1 MARQSLALRVSMD
14 LKKFGAGLVKMEG
27 GLKGAAKN
35 IAGLGAA
42 IGPALAASAA
52 VGAGAAV
59 KMATEFNRSMSQ
71 VATLLGG
78 NTERVKE
85 LKENVESLALQTG
98 KSTLDISKGLYDTVS
113 AFGDSADS
121 AEILETAVLAAG
133 AAGDT
138 TESAVA
144 LLSATMKSY
153 GTVNADTA
161 KKVADLAFGTIR
173 LGQTTLPE
181 LSAGLQ
187 GTAGMAAS
195 TGVRMEEM
203 YAVLA
208 TGTGVLGDASQTMTT
223 MSALMK
229 ALQGPGKEMA
239 AVMEEAGYATGK
251 AWVEGEGL
259 AGVMNQIKA
268 HSDKTGTALQKYT
281 GRMEGAKLIQQLAGA
296 SAGTYADKLAEL
308 ESSTGELN
316 TAVDAQR
323 GGVGKLAFAFDQL
336 KAAGQV
342 VMQVLGDGVGYMLQ
356 SFLVPV
362 AKKLAEFV
370 GTLRDRF
377 AGLGEQSR
385 DSSTVLGRLGETF
398 GSLRGYVEALWVVW
412 GPVFAE
418 IAKSVK
424 TAASLVWDSFKQII
438 DAIGIV
444 LDVVAGAGTALY
456 QLFTGDWRGALETL
470 STMWNKVWTKLQA
483 MALRAVDMLLKTF
496 ERFLG
501 KVPGVGKK
509 ITEWRAGLA
518 AQMEQIG
525 KDQQA
530 AELATVEAGGAAQA
544 AAYESAGAAQVAA
557 VKAVGAQMVAATAA
571 TGEAM
576 AAAVEKSWGVQVEAV
591 ETAGARL
598 VGAQSGLI
606 AVQEPAWMQH
616 WQNQEGGTRD
626 GLKRILGLVDAG
638 YDGMKQ
644 STGQNLASILAGTNS
659 FMEKMGGLMGGGL
672 SNLLSAGGP
681 WGQALAQG
689 IQLFKKFGID
699 IDKLWNK
706 AMEGIKK
713 GLSRQWEGFKS
724 LFAEIKKY
732 DINNYKNPNTYAGAG
747 GPGATEVPEM
757 PVGTPTE
764 DDYRDMYGGYSGG
777 SHAGGSFKQEINI
790 EIDGDKVAGA
800 VLRGIPRQAKI
811 QGVYS

>member
-1 MARQSLALRVSMD
+1 MD
-14 LKKFGAGLVKMEG
+14 LKKFGAGLLKMEG

-121 AEILETAVLAAG
+121 AEILKTAVLAAG

-296 SAGTYADKLAEL
+296 SADTYAEKLAEL

-342 VMQVLGDGVGYMLQ
+342 VMQVLGDGVGVMLQ

-377 AGLGEQSR
+377 AKLGEQGQ
-385 DSSTVLGRLGETF
+385 DSSTVLGRMGQT
-398 GSLRGYVEALWVVW
+398 VEALKRAIVEMWILAEPIWKLLWGAIKVVAD
-412 GPVFAE
+412 VAVNTFKVVVDAVMLAADV
-418 IAKSVK
+418 IAGV
-424 TAASLVWDSFKQII
+424 TAA
-438 DAIGIV
+438 IG
-444 LDVVAGAGTALY
+444 AY
-456 QLFTGDWRGALETL
+456 FRGDWGAMMQHL
-470 STMWNKVWTKLQA
+470 STMWNAVWTKLQGIA
-483 MALRAVDMLLKTF
+483 IRTVDSLLRVF
-496 ERFLG
+496 ESFLG

-509 ITEWRAGLA
+509 IKEWRAGLA

-525 KDQQA
+525 KDQAA
-530 AELATVEAGGAAQA
+530 AELATVQAGGAAQA
-544 AAYESAGAAQVAA
+544 AAYESAGAAQLAM
-557 VKAVGAQMVAATAA
+557 VKATGAQMVAATAA

-576 AAAVEKSWGVQVEAV
+576 AAAVEKSWGVQVDAV

-598 VGAQSGLI
+598 VGAQAGLI

-616 WQNQEGGTRD
+616 WQNQEGGTRE
-626 GLKRILGLVDAG
+626 GLKRILGIVDEG
-638 YDGMKQ
+638 YEGMRQ
-644 STGQNLASILAGTNS
+644 STGQNFASILAGTNA
-659 FMEKMGGLMGGGL
+659 FMDKMGGLMGAGGL
-672 SNLLSAGGP
+672 GKILSAAGP
-681 WGQALAQG
+681 WGMALAEG
-689 IQLFKKFGID
+689 IKLFEKFGID
-699 IDKLWNK
+699 IEALWGRAVEGVKK
-706 AMEGIKK
+706 A
-713 GLSRQWEGFKS
+713 LNRQWEGLKS
-724 LFAEIKKY
+724 LFGEIKTY
-732 DINNYKNPNTYAGAG
+732 DEMLKERNRENNQYTGVG
-747 GPGATEVPEM
+747 GPGATEVPTM
-757 PVGTPTE
+757 PPGTPTE

-777 SHAGGSFKQEINI
+777 GHAGGSFKQEISI

-800 VLRGIPRQAKI
+800 VLRGIPRAAKI